1 MTAIRR
7 ILFPTDFSEQS
18 KAAERLACELAGQ
31 FQAELH
37 VLSVLEDAYFLAPEP
52 SSMLMLPP
60 NLFAEAKKQ
69 IEESVAKVPSEE
81 WSRGKQVVRAT
92 RIGSAYSEIVKYANE
107 HKIDLIVIG
116 THGRTGLMH
125 VLLGSVAERV
135 VRHAPCAVLTVRPT
149 ASAS

>member
-18 KAAERLACELAGQ
+18 KAAERFACELADQ
-31 FQAELH
+31 FQAQLH
-37 VLSVLEDAYFLAPEP
+37 VISVLEDAYFLAPEP

-60 NLFAEAKKQ
+60 NLFAEAQRQ
-69 IEESVAKVPSEE
+69 IEESVANVPPEA
-81 WSRGKQVVRAT
+81 WSRGKQVIRTT

-135 VRHAPCAVLTVRPT
+135 VRHAPCAVLTVRGNAA
-149 ASAS
+149 AS